1 MIEIGG
7 GDVAVFAADIHLDDR
22 DPGTARWFLE
32 ALAHASSDATHVFL
46 LGDLFE
52 YWVGDD
58 QPGATVEAAV
68 GLLHALSSGGVQVFV
83 MRGNRDFLLDQGT
96 PAHAGVAFSDRAGA
110 LMLADPTRV
119 DLFGAPTLLL
129 HGDSLCT
136 ADAAYLEF
144 RTLSRGQQWQE
155 DFLRHSLAERTEHA
169 NALRAQSE
177 RSKADKRPEW
187 MDVVAEA
194 VLETAHAHG
203 VGAMIHGH
211 THRPARHHHH
221 GADGELVR
229 WVLPDWWA
237 PEDRADE
244 HPQRGGFLRVSSAG
258 WEAIGPW
265 SASIATQ

>member
-7 GDVAVFAADIHLDDR
+7 ADVAVFAADIHLDDH

-68 GLLHALSSGGVQVFV
+68 GLLHALASGGVQVFV

-96 PAHAGVAFSDRAGA
+96 PAHAGVAFSDRTGA
-110 LMLADPTRV
+110 LMLADPTLV
-119 DLFGAPTLLL
+119 ELFGTPTLLL

-136 ADAAYLEF
+136 ADAAYQEF
-144 RTLSRGQQWQE
+144 RALSRGRQWQE
-155 DFLRHSLAERTEHA
+155 EFLRHSLAERIEHA
-169 NALRAQSE
+169 RALRARSE

-187 MDVVAEA
+187 MDVVEQA
-194 VLETAHAHG
+194 VLETAQAHG
-203 VGAMIHGH
+203 VGTMIHGH
-211 THRPARHHHH
+211 THRPARHRHRAA
-221 GADGELVR
+221 GGELVR

-237 PEDRADE
+237 PEGRADE
-244 HPQRGGFLRVSSAG
+244 HPQRGGLLRVSSAG
-258 WEAIGPW
+258 WEAVGPW
-265 SASIATQ
+265 AASIAAQ